1 MLWLIGSGALLLAL
15 GTLLLTFS
23 YWQAS
28 RLVHPTR
35 KPFVQHPR
43 DLAVP
48 HEDVV
53 IASPVGKLAAWYL
66 PGTNGRTLIG
76 LHGIN
81 DNKEQWLAP
90 AVDLQR
96 RGYGVLLL
104 DFRGH
109 GQSEGRFV
117 TFGDRETED
126 VRAVLNYLRMRGDVD
141 VARIGAM
148 GLSLGAITAIIAAA
162 RLPELRAVVAE
173 AAFGDLKQ
181 DLGGAFHRFTGLPAF
196 PFANL
201 VVFWGRLMVGAKLSQ
216 LRPIAVVDRIAP
228 RAIFIIGDLKDN
240 LVAEPQTSAALFAHA
255 GEPKQLWQLSD
266 VPHVGAYA
274 ADPVAYIDRLDAF
287 FSQYL

>member
-1 MLWLIGSGALLLAL
+1 MPWLIGSGALLLAL
-15 GTLLLTFS
+15 IALLLAFT
-23 YWQAS
+23 YWQAA

-35 KPFVQHPR
+35 KPLVLHPR
-43 DLAVP
+43 NLAVP
-48 HEDVV
+48 HEEVV

-90 AVDLQR
+90 AADLQR
-96 RGYGVLLL
+96 RGYNVLLL

-126 VRAVLNYLRMRGDVD
+126 VRAVLTYLQSRGDVD
-141 VARIGAM
+141 LTRIGLM

-162 RLPELRAVVAE
+162 RLPEIRAVVAE

-181 DLGGAFHRFTGLPAF
+181 DLGIAFHRFTGLPPF

-201 VVFWGRLMVGAKLSQ
+201 VVFWGRLLVGAKLSQ
-216 LRPIAVVDRIAP
+216 LRPVAVVDRIAP
-228 RAIFIIGDLKDN
+228 RAVFIIGDLKDN
-240 LVAEPQTSAALFAHA
+240 LVDEPQTSAALFAQA
-255 GEPKQLWQLSD
+255 GEPKQLWQLPD
-266 VPHVGAYA
+266 VPHVGGYA
-274 ADPVAYIDRLDAF
+274 ADPVAYIDRIDAF
-287 FSQYL
+287 FNQYL